1 MISKIFSTTVFL
13 ALMAVATWS
22 ACERGEGSKKDS
34 SGEKTASDAD
44 EDVTDDSGEE
54 ICDALCLSGVTLVN
68 LGKLPADAV
77 LSVDRD
83 PEGSNSGPFKC
94 QEACPNSFAG
104 DCDAAELIDCKQSE
118 LLIDYDSD
126 DVSFVKVES
135 DTLPGDII
143 FELSKFTATPSSMCG
158 HQCKNFE
165 IDFETAP
172 RAYRCAV
179 TNVEADRC
187 ADVKDACDG
196 AVADGV
202 LSTQCLDGGCESTG
216 DYIWRCK

>member
-1 MISKIFSTTVFL
+1 MTAKFFSSAVLL
-13 ALMAVATWS
+13 AMMTVATWS
-22 ACERGEGSKKDS
+22 SCQRGDGTKKDS

-44 EDVTDDSGEE
+44 DVTDDSGEVT
-54 ICDALCLSGVTLVN
+54 CDALCLSGVTLVN
-68 LGKLPADAV
+68 LGNLPLDAV

-83 PEGSNSGPFKC
+83 PEGVDGGPFKC
-94 QEACPNSFAG
+94 QEACPKSFTG
-104 DCDAAELIDCKQSE
+104 DCNAVELIDCKQPE
-118 LLIDYDSD
+118 LSIDYNSN

-135 DTLPGDII
+135 DSLPGDII
-143 FELSKFTATPSSMCG
+143 FELSKFTATPSSICG
-158 HQCKNFE
+158 RHCNHFE
-165 IDFETAP
+165 INFETAP

-187 ADVKDACDG
+187 IDVKDACDG
-196 AVADGV
+196 AIVDGV